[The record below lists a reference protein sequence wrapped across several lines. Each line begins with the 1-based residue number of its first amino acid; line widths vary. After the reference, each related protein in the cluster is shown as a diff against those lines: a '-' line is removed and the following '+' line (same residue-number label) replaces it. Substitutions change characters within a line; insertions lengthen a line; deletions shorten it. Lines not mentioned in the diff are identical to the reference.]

1 MPHTLQCAPA
11 FLVERNDMF
20 LFFHPPRASSYLKE
34 KQSERKPSTL
44 DKNLLKSLYQ
54 AGKEQGGVGHSFTTP
69 PQALQGRV
77 GSTFFHLNR
86 QRLAQPGA

>member
-54 AGKEQGGVGHSFTTP
+54 AGKEQGGVG
-69 PQALQGRV
+69 QGED
-77 GSTFFHLNR
+77 T
-86 QRLAQPGA
+86 